1 MSNLVQVQFRN
12 RFGEGYG
19 GAAYTY
25 AADVPLAVGD
35 IVTVPT
41 KFGESEARVC
51 RVDVPEAEVEHFRD
65 KLKHI
70 TQPASESESLFA
82 EFFSS
87 EVFDNARMSVQ
98 PRH

>member
-1 MSNLVQVQFRN
+1 MTNLVQVQFRN

-41 KFGESEARVC
+41 KFGDNEARVC
-51 RVDVPEAEVEHFRD
+51 RVDVPEAEVVRFRD
-65 KLKHI
+65 QLKHI
-70 TQPASESESLFA
+70 TEPATVSKSLFD
-82 EFFSS
+82 EFFTG
-87 EVFDNARMSVQ
+87 EVM
-98 PRH
+98 

>member
-1 MSNLVQVQFRN
+1 MANLVQVRFRN
-12 RFGEGYG
+12 RFGEGWG

-25 AADVPLAVGD
+25 IADVPLAVGD

-70 TQPASESESLFA
+70 TVPASESESLFA
-82 EFFSS
+82 GFFTG
-87 EVFDNARMSVQ
+87 EAIRNA
-98 PRH
+98 